1 MISWVSSILLAVLLA
16 AGPALQEN
24 YDVIIRGGRVIDGSG
39 NPWMLANVAIRG
51 ERIIKIGILGP
62 ASAART
68 IDANGLVV
76 CPGFIDPH
84 THAIRGI
91 YDVPTAESALLQGV
105 TTLTEGN
112 DGSSPFPIKENL
124 ERIKTTRISPNW
136 ALFVGQGTVRQR
148 VIGLVN
154 RDATPDELEK
164 MKQMVVQAMEEGAL
178 GLSTGLFYVPGAFT
192 KTEEVIDLS
201 KIAARYSGIYITHM
215 RDEADGLLDSVRETI
230 RIGEEARIPVQ
241 ITHHKAAGKAA
252 WGKSEQSLKLVD
264 EARARGVDVTID
276 QYPYTASQTS
286 INALLP
292 QWAQEGGQQAILKR
306 LSDPQIRAR
315 IKDAVVHNIKT
326 NRGGGDPKNVF
337 IGECRWDPSLAGK
350 NLAQITQERGKE
362 PTTENAAEVAIEIVE
377 KGGARAIYHAM
388 DEADV
393 ERIMKHP
400 ATAIGSDGPLSVF
413 GQGVPHPRQYG
424 TFARV
429 LGVYVREKK
438 LLTLE
443 EAIRKMSSATAQR
456 LGIRDR
462 GLLREGFYADV
473 AVFDPDR
480 VKDMATFEK
489 PHQYAVGVQFV
500 LVNGKIVVDQGKHT
514 GERPGKVIYGP
525 GYKP

>member
-1 MISWVSSILLAVLLA
+1 MISWVSSILLTVLLA

-39 NPWMLANVAIRG
+39 NPWMRADVAIRG
-51 ERIIKIGILGP
+51 ERIIKIGTLDA

-68 IDANGLVV
+68 IVASGLVV

-91 YDVPTAESALLQGV
+91 FDVPTAESALLQGV

-154 RDATPDELEK
+154 RDATPDEIEK
-164 MKQMVVQAMEEGAL
+164 MKQMVAQAMEDGAL

-192 KTEEVIDLS
+192 KTEEVIELS
-201 KIAARYSGIYITHM
+201 KVAARYGGIYITHM

-286 INALLP
+286 INALMP
-292 QWAQEGGQQAILKR
+292 QWAQEGGRQAILKR
-306 LSDPQIRAR
+306 LSDPQIRPR
-315 IKDAVVHNIKT
+315 IKDAIIHNINT

-350 NLAQITQERGKE
+350 NLAQITKERGME
-362 PTTENAAEVAIEIVE
+362 PTPENAAEVTMQIVE

-438 LLTLE
+438 LVSLE
-443 EAIRKMSSATAQR
+443 EAVRKMSSATAQR

-500 LVNGKIVVDQGKHT
+500 LVNGKIVVDKGKHT